1 MMNRLEGKVAI
12 ITGAGAGMGK
22 ETSLLF
28 AKEGCKVAVF
38 EINDSDGIET
48 VNEITR
54 MGGIAKFWHVDVS
67 NEENVKRAI
76 DEVKQT
82 FGKLDILINNAGIVG
97 VDKKIHELTNDEWD
111 QVFNVDVKGIFYC
124 TKYSIPYM
132 LENGKGSIVNLSSI
146 YGTLGSH
153 ELTPYHA
160 AKGAVYAMTKQDA
173 ISYAKNNIRVNSI
186 HPGTIMTPLVK
197 ELGSRMEGGLEAYNK
212 LMSEKHPIGHAGEP
226 IDVAYGCLYLA
237 SDEAKFVT
245 GASLYIDGG
254 YSAM

>member
-1 MMNRLEGKVAI
+1 MDRLKDKVAI
-12 ITGAGAGMGK
+12 ITGAGAGMGR
-22 ETSLLF
+22 ETSILF

-38 EINDSDGIET
+38 EIDAKSAADT
-48 VNEITR
+48 VDEILR
-54 MGGIAKFWHVDVS
+54 NGGDAKFWQVDVS
-67 NEENVKRAI
+67 NEENVKNAI
-76 DEVKQT
+76 AEVKNH
-82 FGKLDILINNAGIVG
+82 FGKIDILINNAGITG
-97 VDKKIHELTNDEWD
+97 VDKKAHELTVEEWD
-111 QVFNVDVKGIFYC
+111 QVFNVDVKGVFYC
-124 TKYSIPYM
+124 TKYVIPYM
-132 LENGKGSIVNLSSI
+132 LANKQGSIVNLSSI

-160 AKGAVYAMTKQDA
+160 AKGAVYAMSRQDA
-173 ISYAKNNIRVNSI
+173 ISYAKDNIRVNSI

-237 SDEAKFVT
+237 SDESKFVT
-245 GASLYIDGG
+245 GAQLYIDGG

>member
-1 MMNRLEGKVAI
+1 MERLKNKVAI
-12 ITGAGAGMGK
+12 ITGARAGMGK
-22 ETSLLF
+22 ETSILF

-38 EINDSDGIET
+38 EINENDGHDT
-48 VNEITR
+48 VEKINTQ
-54 MGGIAKFWHVDVS
+54 GGIAKFWKVDVS
-67 NEENVKRAI
+67 NEELVRNAI
-76 DEVKQT
+76 NEVVQE
-82 FGKLDILINNAGIVG
+82 FGKIDILINNAGIVG
-97 VDKKIHELTNDEWD
+97 VDKKVHELTVEEWD
-111 QVFNVDVKGIFYC
+111 QVFNVDVKGVFYC
-124 TKYSIPYM
+124 TKYVIPYM
-132 LENGKGSIVNLSSI
+132 LENKGGSIVNISSI

-160 AKGAVYAMTKQDA
+160 AKGAVFAMTRQDA

-197 ELGSRMEGGLEAYNK
+197 ELGSRMDGGLAAYEK

-245 GASLYIDGG
+245 GAQLYVDGG

>member
-1 MMNRLEGKVAI
+1 MNRLEGKVAI

-22 ETSLLF
+22 ETSILF

-38 EINDSDGIET
+38 EINELDGIDT
-48 VNEITR
+48 VNQITQN
-54 MGGIAKFWHVDVS
+54 GGIAKFYKVDVS
-67 NEENVKRAI
+67 KEEIVKNAV
-76 DEVKQT
+76 EQVKAD
-82 FGKLDILINNAGIVG
+82 FGKIDILINNAGIVG
-97 VDKKIHELTNDEWD
+97 VDKKCHELTIEEWD
-111 QVFNVDVKGIFYC
+111 QVFNVDVKGVFFC
-124 TKYSIPYM
+124 TKYVIPYM
-132 LENGKGSIVNLSSI
+132 LENQKGSIVNLSSI

-160 AKGAVYAMTKQDA
+160 AKGAVFAMTKQDA
-173 ISYAKNNIRVNSI
+173 IAYAKNNIRVNSI

-197 ELGSRMEGGLEAYNK
+197 ELGSRMEGGLPAYEK

-237 SDEAKFVT
+237 SDESKFVT
-245 GASLYIDGG
+245 GANLYIDGG

>member
-1 MMNRLEGKVAI
+1 MDRLKNKVAI

-22 ETSLLF
+22 ETSILF
-28 AKEGCKVAVF
+28 AKEGCSVAVF
-38 EINDSDGIET
+38 EINEQDGIDT
-48 VNEITR
+48 VNQISAN
-54 MGGIAKFWHVDVS
+54 GGVAKFWKVDVS
-67 NEENVKRAI
+67 NEENVKQAVQ
-76 DEVKQT
+76 EVAAT
-82 FGKLDILINNAGIVG
+82 FGKIDILINNAGIVG
-97 VDKKIHELTNDEWD
+97 VDKKVHELTNSEWD
-111 QVFNVDVKGIFYC
+111 QVFNVDVKGVFYC
-124 TKYSIPYM
+124 TKHVIPYM
-132 LENGKGSIVNLSSI
+132 LENQKGSIVNLSSI

-160 AKGAVYAMTKQDA
+160 AKGAVFAMTKQDA

-197 ELGSRMEGGLEAYNK
+197 ELGSRMEGGLEVYNK

-237 SDEAKFVT
+237 SDESKFVT
-245 GASLYIDGG
+245 GAQLYIDGG

>member
-1 MMNRLEGKVAI
+1 MDRLKNKVAI

-22 ETSLLF
+22 ETSVLF

-38 EINDSDGIET
+38 EINEKDGNDT
-48 VNEITR
+48 VEIINNQ
-54 MGGIAKFWHVDVS
+54 GGIAKFWQVDVS
-67 NEENVKRAI
+67 NEEMVKNAI
-76 DEVKQT
+76 NEVIKE
-82 FGKLDILINNAGIVG
+82 FGKIDILINNAGIVG
-97 VDKKIHELTNDEWD
+97 VDKKIHELTVEEWD
-111 QVFNVDVKGIFYC
+111 QVFNVDVKGVFYC
-124 TKYSIPYM
+124 TKYVIPYM
-132 LENGKGSIVNLSSI
+132 LENKGGSIVNISSI

-160 AKGAVYAMTKQDA
+160 AKGAVFAMTKQDA

-197 ELGSRMEGGLEAYNK
+197 ELGSRMDGGLEAYEK

-245 GASLYIDGG
+245 GAQLYIDGG

>member
-1 MMNRLEGKVAI
+1 MNRLQGKVAI

-22 ETSLLF
+22 ETSVLF
-28 AKEGCKVAVF
+28 AKEGAKVAVF
-38 EINDSDGIET
+38 EINENDGKEVAAKI
-48 VNEITR
+48 NNF
-54 MGGIAKFWHVDVS
+54 GGVAKFYKVDVS
-67 NEENVKRAI
+67 NEENVKTAI
-76 DEVKQT
+76 EEVKKD
-82 FGKLDILINNAGIVG
+82 FGKIDILINNAGIVG
-97 VDKKIHELTNDEWD
+97 VDKKCHELTTEEWD
-111 QVFNVDVKGIFYC
+111 QVFNVDVKGVFYC
-124 TKYSIPYM
+124 TKYAVPFM
-132 LENGKGSIVNLSSI
+132 LENGSGSIVNLSSI

-160 AKGAVYAMTKQDA
+160 AKGAVFAMTKQDA

-197 ELGSRMEGGLEAYNK
+197 ELGSRMDGGLPAYEK

-245 GASLYIDGG
+245 CLLYTSPSPRDRG
-254 YSAM
+254 